1 MAFLS
6 VVIALV
12 LEQFYALHKLNPIS
26 LWSRWAA
33 EKIAKNF
40 DAGESNN
47 GRTAWCVLVLP
58 LTLLIALVH
67 YFLSDA
73 YAIFSLA
80 WSIAV
85 LYMTFGFRRFSHY
98 FTSIHR
104 ALRQRDRILAENILR
119 QWRAP
124 EAVQQEITEA
134 EIVRLALEKGV
145 RAVHVHVFGVFFWF
159 VAFGPAGAIF
169 YRLSEYAAERWGI
182 LKYHL
187 HSPLF
192 GLFAQRIFYYI
203 NWLPLRLTALG
214 FAIVGDF
221 EEAIYAWRHHA
232 KDHVAA
238 DERVLLAAAGGALGV
253 DLVAVVS
260 RAPDEAMDVQHDS
273 ALPIPVETNQGI
285 SVATLES
292 AIGLVWRAVILWL
305 LLLALLL
312 VATWL
317 G

>member
-12 LEQFYALHKLNPIS
+12 LEQFYVLHKWNPIS

-33 EKIAKNF
+33 ARIAKNF
-40 DAGESNN
+40 DAGERNN

-58 LTLLIALVH
+58 PTLLIAIVY
-67 YFLSDA
+67 YFLSDT
-73 YAIFSLA
+73 YPIFSLA

-98 FTSIHR
+98 FTSIHA
-104 ALRQRDRILAENILR
+104 ALRQGDKDLAENILR

-124 EAVQQEITEA
+124 EMMQQEITAA
-134 EIVRLALEKGV
+134 EIARLALEKGV
-145 RAVHVHVFGVFFWF
+145 QAVHVHVFGIFFWF
-159 VAFGPAGAIF
+159 VVFGPAGAIF
-169 YRLSEYAAERWGI
+169 YRLAQYAAERWSV
-182 LKYHL
+182 LEQHL

-192 GLFAQRIFYYI
+192 SLFAQRIFYYI

-232 KDHVAA
+232 KDRTVA
-238 DERVLLAAAGGALGV
+238 DEQILLAAAGGALGV
-253 DLVAVVS
+253 HLTAVVTTT
-260 RAPDEAMDVQHDS
+260 DDGIDGQHDNT
-273 ALPIPVETNQGI
+273 LPIAVETNQGI

-312 VATWL
+312 AATWL